1 MSLWLF
7 SYLHKVAREMP
18 VNLLNFSN
26 DKFDSVLNSDNLS
39 AIFLFIIIFYLI
51 CEIKCLT
58 SQKWDDIIFKIGVIM
73 NTKLINVYM
82 AKNEVTKE
90 QLAKACNMSLSTL
103 YNILKNK
110 HNTGMKY
117 IIKLAS
123 VMNVSVDS
131 LLTEN
136 DWFFVLTTKPLS

>member
-1 MSLWLF
+1 
-7 SYLHKVAREMP
+7 
-18 VNLLNFSN
+18 
-26 DKFDSVLNSDNLS
+26 
-39 AIFLFIIIFYLI
+39 
-51 CEIKCLT
+51 
-58 SQKWDDIIFKIGVIM
+58 M

-136 DWFFVLTTKPLS
+136 D